1 METMS
6 TKQGRVNNDQLVDMK
21 FITADSGMG
30 DKWFYRLMSEGR
42 FPRPIKLGRLSR
54 WLAKDYYAWKD
65 AQISN
70 SAEEFEKRQREAFK
84 RAEAKRSKH
93 QKHVVGVA

>member
-6 TKQGRVNNDQLVDMK
+6 VNQGRVNSDQLVDMK

-54 WLAKDYYAWKD
+54 WLAGDYYAWKD
-65 AQISN
+65 AQIFN
-70 SAEEFEKRQREAFK
+70 SAGEFEKRQKEAFR
-84 RAEAKRSKH
+84 RAEAKRIKH
-93 QKHVVGVA
+93 RNRAEGVA